1 LNERLQE
8 LENQKFLLE
17 QARAEKKSLSEEA
30 EALKREIGSLK
41 KVKDKLFLEIQ
52 RMKVPAPP
60 APTRKAGMQES
71 EVQTDKIEIVGIES
85 SDERVRRI
93 VQLEYQVKEVQ
104 EVNFQKDK
112 VIKELNGR
120 VSAYEAKLTQND
132 S

>member
-1 LNERLQE
+1 
-8 LENQKFLLE
+8 
-17 QARAEKKSLSEEA
+17 
-30 EALKREIGSLK
+30 
-41 KVKDKLFLEIQ
+41 
-52 RMKVPAPP
+52 
-60 APTRKAGMQES
+60 MQES

-93 VQLEYQVKEVQ
+93 VQLEYQMKEVQ